1 MIAFIKAFSEG
12 GDTAIKKQE
21 AKILGQ
27 ATGEQD
33 SQYRA
38 YQNTKLAELLK
49 KTLEQ
54 KESKGQKG

>member
-1 MIAFIKAFSEG
+1 MVAFIKAFSEG

-49 KTLEQ
+49 KPPEQ
-54 KESKGQKG
+54 KESKGPKG